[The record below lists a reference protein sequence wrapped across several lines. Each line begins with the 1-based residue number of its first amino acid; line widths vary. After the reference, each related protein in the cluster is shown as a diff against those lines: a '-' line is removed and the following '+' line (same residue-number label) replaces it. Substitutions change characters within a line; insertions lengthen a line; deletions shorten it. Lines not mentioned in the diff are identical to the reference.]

1 VLAKVLGGFAIVP
14 FVLHGANLYRISVVT
29 ATTRCRY
36 SVCVCAL
43 AWAHA
48 GLGTPAVTV
57 ACSGVEWHAS
67 VRQSTP

>member
-43 AWAHA
+43 AW
-48 GLGTPAVTV
+48 
-57 ACSGVEWHAS
+57 
-67 VRQSTP
+67 VRA